1 MTRGD
6 SRTSVFEELKDV
18 DLVRWE
24 LDSESAKHPYKA
36 EKLQSSVSERRGT
49 EGGEK
54 QGQPLRSPHFRVGLT
69 EVREEEGDP
78 SLQDKPCS

>member
-1 MTRGD
+1 MTGGN
-6 SRTSVFEELKDV
+6 SRTSVFEELQVV

-24 LDSESAKHPYKA
+24 LDNESAKHPYKA
-36 EKLQSSVSERRGT
+36 KKLQSPVPERRGT

-54 QGQPLRSPHFRVGLT
+54 NKANPLGPPHFRVGLT
-69 EVREEEGDP
+69 EVREEGDP